1 MNEAEMKQLFDIIF
15 MMVISFVMAIALAYG
30 LYKGALIMWKQH
42 RKSKILK
49 KIQNYVNNGQ
59 FQKVV
64 SFDKEGLPIFIEISD
79 KKVKKIISL

>member
-1 MNEAEMKQLFDIIF
+1 
-15 MMVISFVMAIALAYG
+15 
-30 LYKGALIMWKQH
+30 MWKQH

-79 KKVKKIISL
+79 KKTKKIISL